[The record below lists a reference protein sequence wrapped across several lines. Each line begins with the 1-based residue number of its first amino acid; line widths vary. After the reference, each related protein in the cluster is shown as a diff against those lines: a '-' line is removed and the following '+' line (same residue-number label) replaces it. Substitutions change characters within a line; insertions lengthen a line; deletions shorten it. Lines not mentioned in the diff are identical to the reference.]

1 MTFDPRPVDREPAP
15 CAVLLTGIPGSGKS
29 TVAAA
34 VAARL
39 PKSAY
44 IDVDALQDM
53 IVGGGEWPIMEGSPE
68 ADRQIFLRARHAC
81 LLADSFVAAGFVP
94 VLADVVVRR
103 THLAFYRETLR
114 TGRFHVVVLAPD
126 PGVAW
131 ERNRT
136 RDKVLETD
144 WTPLDRAM
152 RAELGDAGTWIDTS
166 GQSVEETVDAVLT
179 ATGLGPGRRDR
190 TTAQPRG

>member
-1 MTFDPRPVDREPAP
+1 MTFDPRPIDREPAP

-34 VAARL
+34 LAARL
-39 PKSAY
+39 RRSAH
-44 IDVDALQDM
+44 IDVDDLQDM
-53 IVGGGEWPIMEGSPE
+53 IVSGNEWPTMEGNPE

-103 THLAFYRETLR
+103 THLDFYRETLT

-126 PGVAW
+126 PDVAW
-131 ERNRT
+131 ERNQA
-136 RDKVLETD
+136 RDKTLTTN
-144 WTPLDRAM
+144 WAPLDRAM
-152 RAELGDAGTWIDTS
+152 RAELGASGTWIDTS
-166 GQSVEETVDAVLT
+166 GQSVAATVEAVLAVIGPELARWDQAT
-179 ATGLGPGRRDR
+179 A
-190 TTAQPRG
+190 

>member
-1 MTFDPRPVDREPAP
+1 MSFDPRPIDREPAP

-34 VAARL
+34 LAARL
-39 PKSAY
+39 RRSAH

-53 IVGGGEWPIMEGSPE
+53 IVSGNEWPTMEGNAE

-103 THLAFYRETLR
+103 THLDFYRETLA

-126 PGVAW
+126 PDVAR

-136 RDKVLETD
+136 RDKVLATD
-144 WTPLDRAM
+144 WSPLDRAM

-166 GQSVEETVDAVLT
+166 GQSVGETVEAVLS
-179 ATGLGPGRRDR
+179 ATGLDAVQRDQA
-190 TTAQPRG
+190 TA